1 MKITLN
7 YKILPLLIM
16 TLFATTS
23 QAAIFADDDA
33 RRFILEHKK
42 QTETNFSKIES
53 SIEEQ
58 KKELER
64 IVRNQLEFQSENQN
78 LNQKINKIHGDIEQQ
93 TFQLEQVKKRQTELY
108 QDLDTRL
115 AKIEKSIKEE
125 QQIAADK
132 EEKENEAYQD
142 GLNKFKE
149 SKIKEASWAFSSFI
163 QKYPTSPKIPNAL
176 FWLGNSFYALGSC
189 DKAISPHEKLTKQY
203 PDFEKTSEALLVMAS
218 CYQEINK
225 SKQSKDTLELIV
237 RDYPNTEAAKEAKS
251 RLSKQPPK
259 GKSTDNKK
267 K

>member
-176 FWLGNSFYALGSC
+176 FWLGNSFYALGNC
-189 DKAISPHEKLTKQY
+189 EKALNPYDRVVKQY
-203 PDFEKTSEALLVMAS
+203 PSFDKASEAMLTIS
-218 CYQEINK
+218 NCYQELNK
-225 SKQSKDTLELIV
+225 EKQSKETLENLI
-237 RDYPNTEAAKEAKS
+237 REYPNTDAAKEAKT
-251 RLSKQPPK
+251 RLSKQTPK
-259 GKSTDNKK
+259 SKSADNKK

>member
-1 MKITLN
+1 
-7 YKILPLLIM
+7 M
-16 TLFATTS
+16 TLFASTS

-58 KKELER
+58 KKELDR

-93 TFQLEQVKKRQTELY
+93 TFQLEQLKKRQTELY
-108 QDLDTRL
+108 QDLDSRL
-115 AKIEKSIKEE
+115 SKIEKSIKEE

-163 QKYPTSPKIPNAL
+163 QKYPNSPKTPNAL
-176 FWLGNSFYALGSC
+176 FWLGNSFYALGNC
-189 DKAISPHEKLTKQY
+189 EKAISPHEKLTKQY

-251 RLSKQPPK
+251 RLSKQAPK